1 MPVDQP
7 GLPDENGGSGS
18 NPSTKTPSIK
28 TKAEFA
34 EGSVRVVN
42 GAVVTDTVTYEG
54 LVPGKKYHLDATLMS
69 KDGETELGTGEAE
82 FTAAESGS
90 GSTTVDITVK
100 NAEQPVDVAVAFE
113 ELTSVEVNAD
123 GDETPGA
130 ETPNKIAEHKNLED
144 KAQTVTSKK
153 TLTPSIKTKAEFAE
167 GSVRVVNGAVVTD
180 TVTYEG
186 LVPGKKYHL

>member
-1 MPVDQP
+1 M
-7 GLPDENGGSGS
+7 E
-18 NPSTKTPSIK
+18 

-34 EGSVRVVN
+34 KGSKPRVVN

-54 LVPGKKYHLDATLMS
+54 LVAGKKYHLDAKLMS
-69 KDGETELGTGEAE
+69 KDGETVLGTGEAE

-100 NAEQPVDVAVAFE
+100 NAEQPVDAAVAFE

-130 ETPNKIAEHKNLED
+130 ETPNKIADHKNLED
-144 KAQTVTSKK
+144 EAQTVTSKK
-153 TLTPSIKTKAEFAE
+153 ALTPSIETKAEFAK
-167 GSVRVVNGAVVTD
+167 GSKPRVVNGAVVTD

-186 LVPGKKYHL
+186 LCVT